1 MNRVMTPIPFNRPHA
16 TGREFDYIREA
27 IARAH
32 IAGDGIF
39 SRRCQAWLEEQVG
52 CVKALLTHSCTGALE
67 MAALLGDIQPG
78 DEVIMP
84 SFTFVSTAN
93 AFVLRG
99 GVPVFVDIRPDTL
112 NLDERAIA
120 AAVTPRTRAIVAVHY
135 AGVPCEM
142 DEIVA
147 LARRHNLLVIEDA
160 AQALGSTYKD
170 RPAGR
175 LGDLAAT
182 SFHETKN
189 VTSGEGGALLIN
201 APEFAA
207 RAEIIRDKGTNRS
220 RFLRGEIDKYTWI
233 DVGLV
238 LRAER
243 ARRRLPVGAD
253 GGRGRDHRA
262 APGDLDLVLRG
273 VRSTR
278 APRPPAAAHRPRTL
292 PPQRPHVL
300 RDRLPDRETR
310 TRLLEALNSRRG
322 QRGVSLRAAALVGGR
337 PPVRTNHRRF
347 ASDRQHQRAA
357 DPISFVDRD
366 GAVRRR
372 PHCRRSWSRRSGEPT
387 NARERT
393 PPDGAG
399 RAGRAGASGFR
410 RRNADDRRRDA
421 RCWRHCR
428 RCVSAAPSLRSR
440 AQ

>member
-1 MNRVMTPIPFNRPHA
+1 MTPIPFNRPHA

-27 IARAH
+27 IARSH
-32 IAGDGIF
+32 LAGGGVF
-39 SRRCQAWLEEQVG
+39 SRRCEAWLMEQVG

-67 MAALLGDIQPG
+67 MAGLLTDIQPG

-147 LARRHNLLVIEDA
+147 LARRHNLAIIEDA
-160 AQALGSTYKD
+160 AQALGSEYKN

-189 VTSGEGGALLIN
+189 VTSGEGGALLVN

-207 RAEIIRDKGTNRS
+207 RAEIIRDKGTNRG

-233 DVGLV
+233 DAGSSFVPSELAAAFLWAQMEAAG
-238 LRAER
+238 AITE
-243 ARRRLPVGAD
+243 RRLAIWTWYYAAFEALER
-253 GGRGRDHRA
+253 RGR
-262 APGDLDLVLRG
+262 L
-273 VRSTR
+273 
-278 APRPPAAAHRPRTL
+278 
-292 PPQRPHVL
+292 QRPIVPEHCRHNAHMFYAIVSNH
-300 RDRLPDRETR
+300 ETR
-310 TRLLEALNSRRG
+310 TRLLEALNSPPGSTRYFTTCRCTRRWP
-322 QRGVSLRAAALVGGR
+322 AAGSDE
-337 PPVRTNHRRF
+337 PPAICLGPT
-347 ASDRQHQRAA
+347 AS
-357 DPISFVDRD
+357 
-366 GAVRRR
+366 
-372 PHCRRSWSRRSGEPT
+372 
-387 NARERT
+387 
-393 PPDGAG
+393 
-399 RAGRAGASGFR
+399 ASG
-410 RRNADDRRRDA
+410 
-421 RCWRHCR
+421 
-428 RCVSAAPSLRSR
+428 
-440 AQ
+440 